1 MMSKRMIAALIALP
15 LLGACQSSSPT
26 REHVGMTSG
35 AVLGSVAGPQVAY
48 RAADTGGMVSAKAV
62 GAFLASPAGAYMD
75 RNDQL
80 KTAQAL
86 ETAKDREVTT
96 WRNRDTGQRYSVTP
110 TRTYNSPSGPC
121 REFTTI
127 AQLDDGRHR
136 IVHGSAC
143 RQADGTW
150 KAA

>member
-1 MMSKRMIAALIALP
+1 MVAALVALP

-26 REHVGMTSG
+26 REHIGMTRG
-35 AVLGSVAGPQVAY
+35 AVLGTVAGPQVAY
-48 RAADTGGMVSAKAV
+48 RPRDTDGLVSAKAV
-62 GAFLASPAGAYMD
+62 GAFLGSGVGASMD

-86 ETAKDREVTT
+86 EIAKDREVTT
-96 WRNRDTGQRYSVTP
+96 WRNRDTGQWYSVIP
-110 TRTYNSPSGPC
+110 TRTYDGALGPC
-121 REFTTI
+121 REFTAM

-136 IVHGSAC
+136 MVHGIAC
-143 RQADGTW
+143 RQSDGTW